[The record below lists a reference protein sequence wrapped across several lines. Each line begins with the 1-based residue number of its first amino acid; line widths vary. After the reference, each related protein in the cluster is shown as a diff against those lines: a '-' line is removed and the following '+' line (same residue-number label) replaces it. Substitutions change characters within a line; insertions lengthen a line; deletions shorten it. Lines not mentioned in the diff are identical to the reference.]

1 MTTPH
6 GPTSGRLRL
15 RTALRTAREATRLT
29 QQQVADAMDWSLS
42 KIIRIEK
49 GTVSVSTNDVRALLQ
64 LYEVRDERQVADL
77 VELARAARKKA
88 WWTAYK
94 NEVPAHFGEL
104 IGLEAEASAHKYF
117 QPIAVPGLLQTRAYA
132 RAVLSNIAPGQL
144 TPEQIDT
151 RVEIRMTRQRE
162 VLGQTNPPRLEIVL
176 DEAVLRRVADGPEVM
191 REQLLHLVEVG
202 ASPNVV
208 IQVLPFVAGVNT
220 VEGAFMILQFPD
232 PGDNDVVYIESALT
246 GHVLDRP
253 DDIGPYRQAF
263 ERLQETSL
271 KPDESLAMVAAV
283 AAELRSSTA

>member
-15 RTALRTAREATRLT
+15 RTALRTARETTRLT

-49 GTVSVSTNDVRALLQ
+49 GTVSISTNDVRALLQ
-64 LYEVRDERQVADL
+64 LYGVTDDRQVADL

-88 WWTAYK
+88 WWAAYR

-104 IGLEAEASAHKYF
+104 IGLEAEASAHRYF

-132 RAVLSNIAPGQL
+132 RAVLNNVAPGEL
-144 TPEQIDT
+144 TPAQIDT

-162 VLGQTNPPRLEIVL
+162 VLGQAKPPRLEIVL
-176 DEAVLRRVADGPEVM
+176 DEAVLRRVADSPEVM
-191 REQLLHLVEVG
+191 REQLLHLVELG
-202 ASPNVV
+202 AAANMV
-208 IQVLPFVAGVNT
+208 IQVLPFIAGVNT
-220 VEGAFMILQFPD
+220 VEGSFMILQFPD
-232 PGDNDVVYIESALT
+232 DTDVVYVESALA
-246 GHVLDRP
+246 GYVLDRP

-271 KPDESLAMVAAV
+271 KPEDSLALIAAV
-283 AAELRSSTA
+283 AAELG

>member
-1 MTTPH
+1 
-6 GPTSGRLRL
+6 LRL

-42 KIIRIEK
+42 KVIRIEK

-64 LYEVRDERQVADL
+64 LYGVRDGRQVADL

-88 WWTAYK
+88 WWTAYR

-144 TPEQIDT
+144 TSEQIDT
-151 RVEIRMTRQRE
+151 RIEIRMTRQRE
-162 VLGQTNPPRLEIVL
+162 VLGRPNPPRLEIVL
-176 DEAVLRRVADGPEVM
+176 DEAVLRRIAGSTEVM

-220 VEGAFMILQFPD
+220 VEGPFLILQFPD
-232 PGDNDVVYIESALT
+232 PGDTDVVYIESALT
-246 GHVLDRP
+246 GHMLDRP
-253 DDIGPYRQAF
+253 DDIGPYRRAF
-263 ERLQETSL
+263 ERLQETAL

-283 AAELRSSTA
+283 ADELGSGRR

>member
-1 MTTPH
+1 
-6 GPTSGRLRL
+6 
-15 RTALRTAREATRLT
+15 
-29 QQQVADAMDWSLS
+29 MDWSLS
-42 KIIRIEK
+42 KVIRIEK
-49 GTVSVSTNDVRALLQ
+49 GTVSISTNDVRALLQ
-64 LYEVRDERQVADL
+64 LYDVTDERHVADL

-94 NEVPAHFGEL
+94 NEVPAHYGEL

-132 RAVLSNIAPGQL
+132 RAVLRNIAPGQL
-144 TPEQIDT
+144 TPEQIET

-162 VLGQTNPPRLEIVL
+162 VLGRPNPPRLEVVL
-176 DEAVLRRVADGPEVM
+176 DEAVLRRIADSPEVM

-202 ASPNVV
+202 TAPNIA

-220 VEGAFMILQFPD
+220 VEGAFIVLQFPD
-232 PGDNDVVYIESALT
+232 PGDTDVVYIESALT

-253 DDIGPYRQAF
+253 DDIGPYRRAF

-271 KPDESLAMVAAV
+271 KPDESLSLITMVMS
-283 AAELRSSTA
+283 ELRSTGG